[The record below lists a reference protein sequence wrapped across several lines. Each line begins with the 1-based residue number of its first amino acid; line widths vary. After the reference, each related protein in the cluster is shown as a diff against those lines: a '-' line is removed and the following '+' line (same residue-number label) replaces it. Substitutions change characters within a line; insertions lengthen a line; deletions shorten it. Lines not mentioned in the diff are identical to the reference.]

1 MPHPDTHTS
10 SALVSSERW
19 AELQALEIIQGNLN
33 RFMGKLNLAEQKDYL
48 RLSKEQVEREAA
60 LSQALNSFYRELD
73 QQLLD
78 ALEAALKL
86 KAGKPIDARRTFLK
100 TRIRQ
105 LPVPPG
111 ELPDIATDDPLSRHL
126 HIFKEDLSV
135 REYERSLTLLEAA
148 QRNFGF
154 TAYFSTDEQNA
165 SYLSDNALSVFDF
178 VAVAR
183 QVDLGQRVLDYIEQ
197 HFDARLSTPLF
208 AVHGVKLTLAVY
220 DAYRTEAS
228 WSIGAQEFA
237 SLRLQIGDKTI
248 NWERYQVDAGGEKIA
263 LPFFTR
269 RFETPNGPR
278 VYSYFPDRPDG
289 AFRRHFSISEAEDE
303 LAQQLRNQ
311 VGLKSF
317 DWFMKA
323 ISLNNQEK
331 IRTFIKPLTVNRDK
345 LYWHARIL
353 YDLFASKTP
362 NRQKLNVERFGT
374 DTRSLLH
381 TLPISLSWPIRSDLA
396 RLARNTRLA
405 DRDAAVTLLEYIVSE
420 TLSMLLIPVPG
431 GVTGLSKVMLLA
443 TLGTLTV
450 QTVQAVTALRQ
461 GRQAEL
467 IQAVSDIFD
476 LLASARVQ
484 GVASRL
490 STRRTRQ
497 LIRALGYPRAGT
509 HDAPGLWFMEAYTQ
523 VDPAR
528 VHGLEPNN
536 QGVYEHGGQ
545 HFIKISLDGE
555 DKIARV
561 VAHNGRYR
569 MTYPNATFEP
579 YVTYYP
585 QRKRW
590 ALDPIDKRHL
600 SNNQLLQQMLAPTHR
615 PLSPEGCRRALE
627 VAGVDRRQLLDIWSA
642 HASPRWTFSQA
653 IEEQHLREQ
662 LGLLQGAL
670 QQTSAALPDVSER
683 VLPALLA
690 DLGRCAIS
698 VYNADGVT
706 QVAHYASLPAANER
720 PVQTLELLR
729 TDKGL
734 YRTRALAST
743 QNTLLHH
750 ALQEYERLHPNG
762 TLGKTGQN
770 AQDQHLENRLTELRK
785 ALSQHLGQH
794 LDSVYRAVQA
804 DQSREHLSA
813 AHAAYRFAPAAK
825 ASDASVANTLRQ
837 RFPELSRSAADELVR
852 LHPSL
857 STGAYSPIDASA
869 RAAIH
874 THLAQSVVT
883 QALGALSDPA
893 GIGLNEHS
901 QALFC
906 NLLPLLPQWPDGLAV
921 RVYQATY
928 DHGGRM
934 IGRGALLDTYGDPA
948 ASTFVM
954 LVKDNH
960 RYAGYLQDSNDL
972 QVPPPAEN
980 SLVSTLLRTLTD
992 TQRNSLGRGIYDRG
1006 GLVSDVLMQARV
1018 HREHLPGFLP
1028 PSRQLPL
1035 SSEALRDFRAFDMR
1049 QVMRVPDADG
1059 ILQMAGRFYVNIDEV
1074 TYQVMLDR
1082 DASTADAKVWR
1093 IVNPKDPVAM
1103 DSANIYH
1110 ASRSGESRAIT
1121 RNAANLWVTAVVGA
1135 VGGMRQATRVHDTRA
1150 YLMQRFEPI
1159 RDAFNVLSES
1169 AERYE
1174 ELQAEM
1180 TKQVPESAAEQA
1192 ALVALEVHIL
1202 KHVKMQSSYVTSL
1215 IDNKDWLIH
1224 VKASGLYKQELLAQQ
1239 RERVEFLNKLMVVM
1253 DLRVRPII
1261 EKEITVETCKK
1272 NLAHMNK
1279 KLKILEDRRLIV
1291 EQTRRLSRGDADEM
1305 ERKNRSIPGEER
1317 VQATRLNVYI
1327 RLIANDP
1334 TDPPTLGTLTTMAT
1348 HWVVKDLPNIPERS
1362 QPIALHLALEQIAV
1376 EKSNYAALLASAAP
1390 QKTEYI
1396 KGALSIIEFYELKI
1410 EGKLNEILGKLQSNQ
1425 DLPIYDQDIDFD
1437 FMPTQPLGSTE
1448 PVQPKRMFRTRQHGL
1463 YKVMVGTQETAPDG
1477 TVTVKVD
1484 DPYKI
1489 DAPPRRYEKI
1499 QGEWQPVATTSSRP
1513 TKSRLVSE
1521 ANELLANVDEHLRVA
1536 RAHEEKKRYPAN
1548 IYEFLGSK
1556 AESLDELARKLEGG
1570 TQDAE
1575 ATALATRLKASS
1587 DKLMNEARDILV
1599 RMYKNKDVLDVLRLD
1614 YLLEHAQLKVVR
1626 TVNRKQLGKGKESSY
1641 LDVYAISDAADNT
1654 PLWEAHF
1661 HYDRLNRPAL
1671 DYTTKGG
1678 HLKTLAQSRQG
1689 SSLQQREEQAGR
1701 VHQPI
1706 WREAISPKVAQK
1718 LFDRAQ

>member
-1 MPHPDTHTS
+1 MLHPDTHTP
-10 SALVSSERW
+10 SALVPSERW

-33 RFMGKLNLAEQKDYL
+33 RFMGKLSLAEQKDYL
-48 RLSKEQVEREAA
+48 RLCKEQVEREAA
-60 LSQALNSFYRELD
+60 LSRALNGFYRELD

-86 KAGKPIDARRTFLK
+86 KVGKPIDARRTFLK

-105 LPVPPG
+105 LPVPPS

-126 HIFKEDLSV
+126 QIFKEDLSV

-165 SYLSDNALSVFDF
+165 SSISDNALSVFDF

-197 HFDARLSTPLF
+197 HFAARLSIPLF
-208 AVHGVKLTLAVY
+208 AVHSVKLHLALY
-220 DAYRTEAS
+220 DAYRTEES
-228 WSIGAQEFA
+228 WSISAQEFA
-237 SLRLQIGDKTI
+237 SLRLQVSDNSF

-263 LPFFTR
+263 LPFYTR
-269 RFETPNGPR
+269 RVKTSAGPR
-278 VYSYFPDRPDG
+278 VYSYFPDRPNG
-289 AFRRHFSISEAEDE
+289 AFRRHFSISEAEGE
-303 LAQQLRNQ
+303 LQQQLRNE
-311 VGLKSF
+311 VGLRQF

-331 IRTFIKPLTVNRDK
+331 IRTFIKPLTVNRDE

-362 NRQKLNVERFGT
+362 NRQKLKVERFGT
-374 DTRSLLH
+374 DTRSLVH
-381 TLPISLSWPIRSDLA
+381 TLPISLSWPIQSDLA

-405 DRDAAVTLLEYIVSE
+405 DREAAGALLDYIVSE

-431 GVTGLSKVMLLA
+431 GVTGLSKVMLFA
-443 TLGTLTV
+443 TLGTLAV

-467 IQAVSDIFD
+467 IQAVGDVFD
-476 LLASARVQ
+476 LLVSARVQ

-497 LIRALGYPRAGT
+497 LIRSLGYPRAGT
-509 HDAPGLWFMEAYTQ
+509 HDATGLWFMEAYTQ

-528 VHGLEPNN
+528 VHGREPNN

-555 DKIARV
+555 DKIAQV

-579 YVTYYP
+579 SVTYYP

-590 ALDPIDKRHL
+590 ALDPIDMRHL
-600 SNNQLLQQMLAPTHR
+600 SNHQLLQQMLAPTHN
-615 PLSPEGCRRALE
+615 PLSSQGCRRALE

-642 HASPRWTFSQA
+642 HAAPHWTFSQA
-653 IEEQHLREQ
+653 IAEQHLREQ

-670 QQTSAALPDVSER
+670 QQANAALPDIAER

-690 DLGRCAIS
+690 DLGGCAIS
-698 VYNADGVT
+698 VYKTDGVT
-706 QVAHYASLPAANER
+706 QVARHTPLLAPNER
-720 PVQTLELLR
+720 PVQTLELLQVDEGR
-729 TDKGL
+729 
-734 YRTRALAST
+734 YRTRTLTST
-743 QNTLLHH
+743 PNTLLHH

-794 LDSVYRAVQA
+794 LGSVYRAVLS
-804 DQSREHLSA
+804 DQSREHLNA
-813 AHAAYRFAPAAK
+813 AHATYRFSAAAR

-837 RFPELSRSAADELVR
+837 RFPELSHMAADELVR

-857 STGAYSPIDASA
+857 TIGAYSPIDASA

-960 RYAGYLQDSNDL
+960 RYAGYLQDSDGL

-992 TQRNSLGRGIYDRG
+992 TQRDSLGRGIYDRD

-1018 HREHLPGFLP
+1018 HRKHLPGFLP

-1035 SSEALRDFRAFDMR
+1035 SSETLRDFRVFDMR
-1049 QVMRVPDADG
+1049 QVRRVPDADG

-1074 TYQVMLDR
+1074 AYQVMLDR
-1082 DASTADAKVWR
+1082 DASTTDAKVWR

-1135 VGGMRQATRVHDTRA
+1135 VGGMRQAARVHDTKA

-1159 RDAFNVLSES
+1159 RDAFNALSAS
-1169 AERYE
+1169 AKRYD
-1174 ELQAEM
+1174 ELLAEM
-1180 TKQVPESAAEQA
+1180 RKHVPESPAEQT
-1192 ALVALEVHIL
+1192 ALVALEVHTL
-1202 KHVKMQSSYVTSL
+1202 KHVKMQDSYVTSL
-1215 IDNKDWLIH
+1215 IDNKDWLTLL
-1224 VKASGLYKQELLAQQ
+1224 KAGGLYKQELLAQQ

-1253 DLRVRPII
+1253 DLRVRPIV
-1261 EKEITVETCKK
+1261 EKEVTVENCKK

-1305 ERKNRSIPGEER
+1305 EQINRSIPGEER
-1317 VQATRLNVYI
+1317 VQATRFNVYN

-1334 TDPPTLGTLTTMAT
+1334 TDPPTLGRLTTMTT
-1348 HWVVKDLPNIPERS
+1348 HWVVNELPNIPERS
-1362 QPIALHLALEQIAV
+1362 QPVALHLALEQIAV
-1376 EKSNYAALLASAAP
+1376 EKSNYETLLASAAP
-1390 QKTEYI
+1390 EKDEYI

-1410 EGKLNEILGKLQSNQ
+1410 EGKLNEIHGKLQSNQ
-1425 DLPIYDQDIDFD
+1425 DLPVYDQDIDFD
-1437 FMPTQPLGSTE
+1437 FIPTQPMGSAE
-1448 PVQPKRMFRTRQHGL
+1448 PAQPRRMFRTRQHGL

-1484 DPYKI
+1484 DPYKA
-1489 DAPPRRYEKI
+1489 DAPPQRYEKK
-1499 QGEWQPVATTSSRP
+1499 QGEWQRVATTRGLP
-1513 TKSRLVSE
+1513 DKSRLVSE
-1521 ANELLANVDEHLRVA
+1521 ANEQLAKVDEHLRVA
-1536 RAHEEKKRYPAN
+1536 RANAEKKHYPAN

-1556 AESLDELARKLEGG
+1556 AEPLNELARKLEG
-1570 TQDAE
+1570 TAQDTE
-1575 ATALATRLKASS
+1575 TTALVTRLKSS
-1587 DKLMNEARDILV
+1587 SETLMNEARTLLV
-1599 RMYKNKDVLDVLRLD
+1599 RLYKNKDVLDVLRLD

-1626 TVNRKQLGKGKESSY
+1626 TVNRKQQGKGKERSY
-1641 LDVYAISDAADNT
+1641 LDVYAINDAADNA

-1661 HYDRLNRPAL
+1661 HYDRLDRPAL
-1671 DYTTKGG
+1671 EYTTKGG

-1689 SSLQQREEQAGR
+1689 TGFQQREEQAGR
-1701 VHQPI
+1701 THQAI

-1718 LFDRAQ
+1718 LFDRAP